1 MINSFKKYIANILII
16 LLNFSASSMENK
28 ENFEKKYL
36 RKIGIEIETNS
47 IKIKDI
53 QRNNIGFLFRSG
65 DKGWKLED
73 DTRDNLEKENAHLYN
88 LEINT
93 IDGYHFDDFMDI
105 LNLMTTFIKKIYFNH
120 QQQKNEFSKLT
131 LERAREI
138 INNFDPTYTTEKL
151 AEYQKDLEITI
162 NSNHNRVRPQ
172 VTYQVHLEEIPRV
185 FNRLAILG
193 HENINQFVISLRNEF
208 NDFVIK
214 KEYENKEKFK
224 KLSLLNYF
232 NKSFSDKLNNGNLS
246 KKVIGLSYLFLF
258 YWENLFHNGT
268 RNISQEPGPKSAL
281 GIMSRIPFSEMYDY
295 CLNKDEQEQF
305 KKLFDDV
312 INKIGDKFILI
323 DYLTE
328 EDTLKYDN
336 ISLLQWYNSIIDKNQ
351 NNSSSNSKKNLTR
364 KDKKTQMARK
374 TSRGINGR
382 RDVDLLSPPPQL
394 NGLYSMGSYAV
405 DKSNPAAILEVRGYP
420 KVFVDANIEN
430 VYSLLKKEANWFFE
444 IEEE

>member
-1 MINSFKKYIANILII
+1 
-16 LLNFSASSMENK
+16 
-28 ENFEKKYL
+28 
-36 RKIGIEIETNS
+36 
-47 IKIKDI
+47 
-53 QRNNIGFLFRSG
+53 
-65 DKGWKLED
+65 
-73 DTRDNLEKENAHLYN
+73 
-88 LEINT
+88 
-93 IDGYHFDDFMDI
+93 
-105 LNLMTTFIKKIYFNH
+105 
-120 QQQKNEFSKLT
+120 
-131 LERAREI
+131 
-138 INNFDPTYTTEKL
+138 
-151 AEYQKDLEITI
+151 
-162 NSNHNRVRPQ
+162 
-172 VTYQVHLEEIPRV
+172 
-185 FNRLAILG
+185 
-193 HENINQFVISLRNEF
+193 
-208 NDFVIK
+208 
-214 KEYENKEKFK
+214 
-224 KLSLLNYF
+224 
-232 NKSFSDKLNNGNLS
+232 
-246 KKVIGLSYLFLF
+246 
-258 YWENLFHNGT
+258 
-268 RNISQEPGPKSAL
+268 
-281 GIMSRIPFSEMYDY
+281 MSRIPFSEMYDY